1 MITADVDVKIGLD
14 IDSENDSEYEC
25 SPELIQIF
33 DDMDLEIASGE
44 LKPQTVEEVAA
55 EIAAVCCTL

>member
-1 MITADVDVKIGLD
+1 MITAEMETETGLD
-14 IDSENDSEYEC
+14 VDSENDSEYEC

-33 DDMDLEIASGE
+33 DDMDSEIASGA

-55 EIAAVCCTL
+55 ELGIKLD

>member
-14 IDSENDSEYEC
+14 IDPENDSEYEC

-33 DDMDLEIASGE
+33 DDMDSEIANGE

-55 EIAAVCCTL
+55 ELGIILD